1 MTKALITGIDGFVGS
16 HLAEFLLSK
25 GCQVSGIVHHLKS
38 AENINHIKD
47 QLTLYECDIR
57 DGAKLNEIISQGKP
71 DEVYHLAAIA
81 HVPTSYRDPK
91 LTLDVN
97 LYGSLNLF
105 EAVKS
110 VSRDIK
116 VLYVG
121 SASEYGE
128 VREADLPI
136 DEDVLLRPVDPYSVS
151 KASTDLLAYQYFK
164 SFDMHIVR
172 VRPFNHIGPR
182 QSPDYVVS
190 SFAKQIAEI
199 EKSLREPVITVGN
212 LEAKRDFT
220 DVRDM
225 VRAYWLAL
233 QKGER
238 GEVYNICS
246 EKAIS
251 IKDLLDKLL
260 AMSNKD
266 IEVRQDPKKL
276 RPSGVPLLLG
286 DPTKFKGTTGWKP
299 EIPFEKTLQ
308 DTLDYWRKGL
318 SRNLIGTG

>member
-1 MTKALITGIDGFVGS
+1 MTNALITGIDGFAGS

-25 GCQVSGIVHHLKS
+25 GCQVSGIVHYLKS
-38 AENINHIKD
+38 AENIKHIKD

-57 DGAKLNEIISQGKP
+57 DAAKLNEIITQSKP
-71 DEVYHLAAIA
+71 DEIYHLAAIA

-91 LTLDVN
+91 LTFEVN

-110 VSRDIK
+110 VSRDTK

-121 SASEYGE
+121 SASEYGDA
-128 VREADLPI
+128 REEEISI

-151 KASTDLLAYQYFK
+151 KVSADLLAYQYFK
-164 SFDMHIVR
+164 SFKMHIVR

-190 SFAKQIAEI
+190 NFAKQIAEI
-199 EKSLREPVITVGN
+199 EKGLKAPVITVGN

-233 QKGER
+233 QKGEP

-246 EKAIS
+246 GKAVS
-251 IKDLLDKLL
+251 IQEVLDKLL
-260 AMSNKD
+260 RLSEKEIK
-266 IEVRQDPKKL
+266 IERDVERL
-276 RPSGVPLLLG
+276 RPADIPLLLG
-286 DPTKFKGTTGWKP
+286 DSSKFRGKTGWEP

-308 DTLDYWRKGL
+308 DTLDYWRGRIDK
-318 SRNLIGTG
+318 

>member
-1 MTKALITGIDGFVGS
+1 MTKALITGINGFAGS

-25 GCQVSGIVHHLKS
+25 GYQIFGIDYNLGN
-38 AENINHIKD
+38 AGNIGHIRD
-47 QLTLYECDIR
+47 RLTLYECDIR
-57 DGAKLNEIISQGKP
+57 DEARLNEIITQSKS
-71 DEVYHLAAIA
+71 DEIYHLAAIA

-91 LTLDVN
+91 LTFEVN

-105 EAVKS
+105 ETVKATSWS
-110 VSRDIK
+110 VK

-121 SASEYGE
+121 SASEYGDVSKE
-128 VREADLPI
+128 RIPI
-136 DEDVLLRPVDPYSVS
+136 DEDVPLKPVDPYSVS
-151 KASTDLLAYQYFK
+151 KASADMLAYQYFK
-164 SFDMHIVR
+164 DYGLHVVR

-190 SFAKQIAEI
+190 NFAKQIAEI
-199 EKSLREPVITVGN
+199 EKGLKEPVITVGN

-233 QKGER
+233 QKGEG

-246 EKAIS
+246 GKAVL
-251 IKDLLDKLL
+251 IKEVLDKLL
-260 AMSNKD
+260 KLSKRE
-266 IEVRQDPKKL
+266 IKIKQDVKRL
-276 RPSGVPLLLG
+276 RPADIPLLLG
-286 DPTKFKGTTGWKP
+286 DSSKFRERSGWKP

-308 DTLDYWRKGL
+308 DTLDYWQGKVDK
-318 SRNLIGTG
+318 

>member
-1 MTKALITGIDGFVGS
+1 MSAIFATQPGS
-16 HLAEFLLSK
+16 
-25 GCQVSGIVHHLKS
+25 
-38 AENINHIKD
+38 
-47 QLTLYECDIR
+47 T
-57 DGAKLNEIISQGKP
+57 SQSKP
-71 DEVYHLAAIA
+71 DEIYHLAAIA
-81 HVPTSYRDPK
+81 HVPTSYRDPR
-91 LTLDVN
+91 LTFEVN

-105 EAVKS
+105 EVVKLI
-110 VSRDIK
+110 SRDIK

-121 SASEYGE
+121 SASEYGD
-128 VREADLPI
+128 VREEKIPI
-136 DEDVLLRPVDPYSVS
+136 NEDVLLRPVDPYSVS

-199 EKSLREPVITVGN
+199 EKSLKEPVITVGN

-233 QKGER
+233 QKGEP

-246 EKAIS
+246 GKAVS
-251 IKDLLDKLL
+251 IQEVLDKLL
-260 AMSNKD
+260 KLSDKEIK
-266 IEVRQDPKKL
+266 IEQDVERL
-276 RPSGVPLLLG
+276 RPADIPLSLG
-286 DPTKFKGTTGWKP
+286 DSTKFRKKTGWKP
-299 EIPFEKTLQ
+299 GIPFEKTLR
-308 DTLDYWRKGL
+308 DTLDYWSGKVDK
-318 SRNLIGTG
+318 